1 MTHFELCKIT
11 AQRFAND
18 KTMALYEVTMLGIE
32 RPDVLVFD
40 SSAHTDLYE
49 IKMSRSDFLADKYK
63 LARKHPQFGDKRY
76 YVCYGDFIKPEELP
90 EGWGLYHYKNNKFYK
105 IKDSRYFNKG
115 SAASDIYKHTVEL
128 LTNHI
133 ICEKQNIVF
142 AKRVLEN
149 RERYKN
155 KQ

>member
-11 AQRFAND
+11 AQRFANE

-63 LARKHPQFGDKRY
+63 KARKKPQFGDRRY
-76 YVCYGDFIKPEELP
+76 YVCYGDFIKAEEVP
-90 EGWGLYHYKNNKFYK
+90 DSWGLYHYKNNKFYK

-115 SAASDIYKHTVEL
+115 GAASNIYKHTVAL

-142 AKRVLEN
+142 SKRVLEN
-149 RERYKN
+149 RELYKKN
-155 KQ
+155 

>member
-18 KTMALYEVTMLGIE
+18 KTMALCEVTMLGIE
-32 RPDVLVFD
+32 RPDFLVFD

-63 LARKHPQFGDKRY
+63 KARKSPQFGDKRY

-90 EGWGLYHYKNNKFYK
+90 EGWGLYYYKNNKFYK
-105 IKDSRYFNKG
+105 IKDSRYFNQG
-115 SAASDIYKHTVEL
+115 AAASNIYRHTVEL

-149 RERYKN
+149 RERYKKN
-155 KQ
+155 